1 MIAHIS
7 PASSA
12 FEESRNTLTYAGRAK
27 NIKTRVRALP
37 GPGPK
42 PPEGSLLPHAP
53 LSGAGHC
60 GTGLLP
66 QTVSPCA
73 LPRTFN
79 TCAPA
84 RKPMAP
90 EGPFPLVQGHAPP
103 ALSPSSPIFHFRMPI
118 QMWHFQSPQSIRPA
132 AADSEFFQASPPLLF
147 ETRNG
152 PAWLPSPRCHPRAKA
167 LESPLPAVG
176 SLSHPECVEEW
187 EWTLAR

>member
-42 PPEGSLLPHAP
+42 PPEGSLPPHAP

-66 QTVSPCA
+66 QPVSPCA
-73 LPRTFN
+73 LPCTFN

-84 RKPMAP
+84 RKPTAP
-90 EGPFPLVQGHAPP
+90 EGPSPLFKVT
-103 ALSPSSPIFHFRMPI
+103 
-118 QMWHFQSPQSIRPA
+118 
-132 AADSEFFQASPPLLF
+132 LF
-147 ETRNG
+147 
-152 PAWLPSPRCHPRAKA
+152 LPH
-167 LESPLPAVG
+167 PLPAPFFIFG
-176 SLSHPECVEEW
+176 CPFRCGIFKAPNLSGQRQPILSPFMRPLLCSSRLEVA
-187 EWTLAR
+187 LPGF